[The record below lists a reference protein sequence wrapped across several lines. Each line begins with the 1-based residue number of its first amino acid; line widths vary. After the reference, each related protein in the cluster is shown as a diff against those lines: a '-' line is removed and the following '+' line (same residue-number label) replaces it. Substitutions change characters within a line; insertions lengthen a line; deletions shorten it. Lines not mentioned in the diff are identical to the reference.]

1 MKKILILGSLVLMG
15 MFAGCND
22 EKKEEKEV
30 AKVKTQVLKVA
41 FNQSEKHPQYKA
53 LEQFSNELEAQ
64 TNGAYKLEIS
74 PNELLGDQRATAELV
89 QNGVIQMA
97 VVGNPVV
104 ESFNKDFAVIGLP
117 YLYDSLEHQKKVFLS
132 DVLDPLFKSTTSS
145 GFEVLGAF
153 TAGARCLYTNKPMT
167 QPSDLKGYKFR
178 VMQSDTMKKMVDYM
192 GGVGTP
198 MGQGEVYTAV
208 QQGVIEG
215 GENNEVTYVD
225 LKHYEIAPY
234 FSYTNHLMVPDLI
247 IINENFY
254 NGMTAENKKIFDDL
268 MKQTIEK
275 EFEVW
280 SENVEAAKK
289 IATDNGATFVEVDIK
304 PFQERVKPLQD
315 EVANISDMTKKIY
328 TDVRALAN

>member
-1 MKKILILGSLVLMG
+1 MG

-53 LEQFSNELEAQ
+53 LEQFSNDLEAQ

-74 PNELLGDQRATAELV
+74 PNELLGDQRATAEIV

-178 VMQSDTMKKMVDYM
+178 VMQSDTMNS
-192 GGVGTP
+192 T
-198 MGQGEVYTAV
+198 
-208 QQGVIEG
+208 
-215 GENNEVTYVD
+215 
-225 LKHYEIAPY
+225 
-234 FSYTNHLMVPDLI
+234 
-247 IINENFY
+247 
-254 NGMTAENKKIFDDL
+254 
-268 MKQTIEK
+268 
-275 EFEVW
+275 
-280 SENVEAAKK
+280 
-289 IATDNGATFVEVDIK
+289 
-304 PFQERVKPLQD
+304 
-315 EVANISDMTKKIY
+315 
-328 TDVRALAN
+328 